1 MKSNLESILIANLYF
16 TICNLEKSNTDAA
29 RKYLSVKINEALM
42 EKKVSKKASLIL
54 ETVK

>member
-29 RKYLSVKINEALM
+29 RKYLSVKINEALNG
-42 EKKVSKKASLIL
+42 KKSIQRSFINFRNC
-54 ETVK
+54 

>member
-16 TICNLEKSNTDAA
+16 TICNLEKSNTDAE

-42 EKKVSKKASLIL
+42 EKKVSKEASLIL